1 MVDQSKIHIII
12 INMLKN
18 NWTPRYYNYYIIEFI
33 GFISIY
39 YVINLYIVSLFTVF
53 FNLYFKYI
61 NLL

>member
-39 YVINLYIVSLFTVF
+39 YVINLDIVSLFTVF